1 MVNQAGVIQS
11 QQYYHPYGDARSALS
26 TLTTKRFTGQYHEE
40 ALGLYFYGAR
50 WYDPL
55 IGRFTQADT
64 LIPDPGDP
72 QSLNRYSYVGNNP
85 LRYVD
90 PGGHSFRDADE
101 SNTCGTG
108 EDCSTG
114 EEIDEL
120 YDFVATYGCNSVSP
134 TGLCTDAS
142 GNYIPNPVN
151 DAAAA
156 GELNVWGGILATLW
170 EPADWAATFGRWWHG
185 DFSYWDL
192 AGLLPLVPASG
203 CACIYSSIF
212 FTLPSFV

>member
-1 MVNQAGVIQS
+1 
-11 QQYYHPYGDARSALS
+11 
-26 TLTTKRFTGQYHEE
+26 
-40 ALGLYFYGAR
+40 
-50 WYDPL
+50 
-55 IGRFTQADT
+55 
-64 LIPDPGDP
+64 
-72 QSLNRYSYVGNNP
+72 
-85 LRYVD
+85 
-90 PGGHSFRDADE
+90 
-101 SNTCGTG
+101 
-108 EDCSTG
+108 
-114 EEIDEL
+114 
-120 YDFVATYGCNSVSP
+120 VSP

-203 CACIYSSIF
+203 ARVLGKRIVRYVDVVPTGQWHHVFSNKIMQAIEEHRVLSGKFRRNDVLVRAMDRESHIGYQKWHRAYDKEVVDWLRRNPTASADEFIGFLTDIHSSPDMVRRF
-212 FTLPSFV
+212 PFALDALHALQTRFK